1 MCYHNGSTSFAFG
14 VIYLKKVFQWCYP
27 IVFSIVSFLVFY
39 ISIIIINE
47 FIETEGYG
55 GIGIAALVVF
65 VWILVVVPIY
75 CFKYSKL
82 ICEEKRKFLFIIYNS
97 LVIALC
103 YTGPFMS
110 GAGPSSLNVIIKIA
124 LALFVWVAICTYV
137 SYLVRINTTKEPDE
151 NDSNEPGDSVTK
163 V

>member
-1 MCYHNGSTSFAFG
+1 MKKAKKY
-14 VIYLKKVFQWCYP
+14 IYPF
-27 IVFSIVSFLVFY
+27 IFSICFSMLLGIVYTLILKFY
-39 ISIIIINE
+39 NN
-47 FIETEGYG
+47 YG
-55 GIGIAALVVF
+55 GLGLILLFIIL
-65 VWILVVVPIY
+65 WILVVVPIY

-97 LVIALC
+97 LVLSLC